1 MGCSSSK
8 LENEDTVRR
17 CRDRR
22 RLMREA
28 VQSRHH
34 LASAHAD
41 YLRSLLYAASSLS
54 RFSQGAGP
62 LPVSL
67 QTPPVVLLSPAEQ
80 QQQPSLSPP
89 PPPPPPPASQSPFS
103 PASTMPPPTPPGN
116 PRRKHESSPPP
127 PPTKP
132 LRSSSTYAAA
142 TPSQAS
148 SSVWDW
154 DNFYP
159 PSPPDSDY
167 FDRLNAE
174 REQQQE
180 QERKLQR
187 RQYTNKHH
195 HLEEEDEDEQEEQQ
209 REEVHCREWGE
220 QHYSTTTTA
229 TSSTDGEDEE
239 ADKKNEE
246 EAEEVRS
253 FAARSDYSFSAAPP
267 PPPPMS
273 DFGGSASSFRKPAPT
288 PAPRSEAGSSSAGDM
303 RMVIRH
309 RDLAE
314 IAAALEEYFVKAA
327 AAGESMSEFLETGR
341 DQLDRS
347 FRQLKKTVYHSNS
360 VLSAL
365 ASTWSSKPPLAI
377 KYRLDTGVLEDSGG
391 GKGHGSTLERL
402 LAWEKK
408 LYEEVKARECV
419 KIQHE
424 KKLSALQNLECRG
437 KDDAKIDKT
446 KASIQKLQSLIMV
459 TSQAVSTTSMAIT
472 KVRDNEL
479 APQLVDM
486 CYGLLTMWRS
496 INQFH
501 EVQNHIVQQV
511 RGLVISTAGDSTSD
525 LHRLATRDL
534 EAAIAGWHSSFNRLI
549 KYQREY
555 IRALY
560 GWLKLT
566 LIHVG
571 NDDNHQKEHSSSISI
586 KLTAFC
592 DEWKQALDRLPDTV
606 ASEAIKS
613 FVNIIHVISTKQ
625 EEELR
630 IKKRAETFSR
640 ELDKKTTAL
649 RTLEKKFYQSYSTV
663 GIAVPGSGHNGD
675 PQVFDSR
682 DPLAEKKLEIAACR
696 RKVEEE
702 MARHAKAVE
711 VTISMTLSNIQT
723 GLPGVFQAMAGFSG
737 LFAEALEGLCR
748 RAETVR

>member
-17 CRDRR
+17 CRERR
-22 RLMREA
+22 RLAKEA

-41 YLRSLLYAASSLS
+41 YLLSLLSAGSSLS
-54 RFSQGAGP
+54 RFSLGAGP
-62 LPVSL
+62 LPVSS
-67 QTPPVVLLSPAEQ
+67 QTPPVVLFPP
-80 QQQPSLSPP
+80 PSQFSPP
-89 PPPPPPPASQSPFS
+89 S
-103 PASTMPPPTPPGN
+103 PASTGPLPPPHN
-116 PRRKHESSPPP
+116 PKHDPSPSPPP
-127 PPTKP
+127 LPTKP
-132 LRSSSTYAAA
+132 LRGSSNYAA

-167 FDRLNAE
+167 FDRLNAG
-174 REQQQE
+174 
-180 QERKLQR
+180 R
-187 RQYTNKHH
+187 RQPANHH
-195 HLEEEDEDEQEEQQ
+195 HLKEEDEEEAADEEEEE
-209 REEVHCREWGE
+209 REELHCREWGE
-220 QHYSTTTTA
+220 HCSSTTTAA
-229 TSSTDGEDEE
+229 TSSTEGGDED
-239 ADKKNEE
+239 ADKRKEE
-246 EAEEVRS
+246 GEEEQEAEEIRS
-253 FAARSDYSFSAAPP
+253 FAARSDFASSYSSSSAPP
-267 PPPPMS
+267 PPTS
-273 DFGGSASSFRKPAPT
+273 DCGGSASSFRKPAPPPPT
-288 PAPRSEAGSSSAGDM
+288 GWSEAGSSHAGER
-303 RMVIRH
+303 RMVVRH

-314 IAAALEEYFVKAA
+314 IAAAIEEYFVKAA
-327 AAGESMSEFLETGR
+327 AAGESMSVFLETGR

-365 ASTWSSKPPLAI
+365 ASTWSSKPPLAV
-377 KYRLDTGVLEDSGG
+377 KYRLDSGTLEDSGG
-391 GKGHGSTLERL
+391 GKSHGSTLERL

-408 LYEEVKARECV
+408 LYEEVKAREGV
-419 KIQHE
+419 KIEHE
-424 KKLSALQNLECRG
+424 KKLSALQSLECRG

-446 KASIQKLQSLIMV
+446 KVSIQKLQSLIVV
-459 TSQAVSTTSMAIT
+459 TSQAVSTTTMAIT

-486 CYGLLTMWRS
+486 CYRLLTMWRS

-549 KYQREY
+549 RYQREY

-560 GWLKLT
+560 GWLKLS

-613 FVNIIHVISTKQ
+613 FVNVVHVISTKQ

-630 IKKRAETFSR
+630 MKKRTEIYSR
-640 ELDKKTTAL
+640 ELDKKTASL

-663 GIAVPGSGHNGD
+663 GIAVPGSGRNGD

-682 DPLAEKKLEIAACR
+682 DPLSVKKLEISACR
-696 RKVEEE
+696 RKVEDE
-702 MARHAKAVE
+702 MMRHAKAVE
-711 VTISMTLSNIQT
+711 VTRSMTLSNIQT

-737 LFAEALEGLCR
+737 LFAEALEGVCR
-748 RAETVR
+748 GAESVR